1 MIRLVPI
8 VLFCF
13 ILHEQFVSVSQK
25 TEVQDALL
33 KLLATKQLKKIPVD
47 EVFPFTQDGV
57 RAIYAKQ
64 EANKSNGKNILRI
77 L

>member
-33 KLLATKQLKKIPVD
+33 KLLATKQLKIPVD

>member
-33 KLLATKQLKKIPVD
+33 KLLSTKQLKIPVD